1 METVSP
7 KAENI
12 TYIHQDVQWPIITLE
27 ENAVAAEEISKPYP
41 IDALPSVIQD
51 AVSAYHKYG
60 QQPLPLIAC
69 SALANVS
76 LACQSHSNVARDK
89 YLVSPISLYFIGIAE
104 SGARKTCADS
114 TFSKAVKE
122 WQIAARKKLE
132 PEIKV
137 ASLVHEAWTA
147 EKEGLLAQ
155 IRRSSLTGEDATYL
169 QYALKRLVEN
179 EPVVPLLPVLFF
191 EDATSEALA
200 SHIATGWASTS
211 LWSDEGG
218 IVIGGH
224 GMQSNATKFIAL
236 LNRLW
241 DGNPF
246 TAHRKTSNSFTIANR
261 RLTLSLMMQP
271 IILEQMLFKSDG
283 ISRQSGFL
291 ARSLIA
297 YPDSGMGKRFYQ
309 EPPTELASLPEFH
322 ARITECLDDTLDL
335 DKNGCHSLPTL
346 MLSKK
351 AKSEWILFFNKIESG
366 LVNKWVDIKDFASKS
381 AENVVRLAALFHIFE
396 GKSGDISAENIDRAI
411 QVINWHLGESRRILG
426 ETSPARKQPK
436 QSDARILFRFILEK
450 ELSETSPR
458 QLQQLGPIR
467 EKNRRDAALAI
478 LLNEGYLMETKRD
491 NKTVLLVNP
500 CFL

>member
-114 TFSKAVKE
+114 TFSKDVKE

-246 TAHRKTSNSFTIANR
+246 TAHRKTTKSFTVTNR
-261 RLTLSLMMQP
+261 RLTISLMMQP
-271 IILEQMLFKSDG
+271 MILDQLVSKNGG
-283 ISRQSGFL
+283 IGRQSGFL

-297 YPDSGMGKRFYQ
+297 SPESEMGNRFYQ
-309 EPPTELASLPEFH
+309 EPPTVLSSLPEFH
-322 ARITECLDDTLDL
+322 ARITECLDSTLEL
-335 DKNGCHSLPTL
+335 DKNGCHDLPTL
-346 MLSKK
+346 ELSKK
-351 AKSEWILFFNKIESG
+351 AKMEWVSFFNQTESG
-366 LVNKWVDIKDFASKS
+366 LRDPRQWGSIKDFASKA
-381 AENVVRLAALFHIFE
+381 AENVARLSALFHLFDGKE
-396 GKSGDISAENIDRAI
+396 GDVNAENMDRAVQI
-411 QVINWHLGESRRILG
+411 VRWHLHESRRVLG
-426 ETSPARKQPK
+426 GVESTPVEPK
-436 QSDARILFRFILEK
+436 KRDSKLLLRWIVEK
-450 ELSETSPR
+450 GLSETSPR
-458 QLQQLGPIR
+458 
-467 EKNRRDAALAI
+467 
-478 LLNEGYLMETKRD
+478 YL
-491 NKTVLLVNP
+491 
-500 CFL
+500 